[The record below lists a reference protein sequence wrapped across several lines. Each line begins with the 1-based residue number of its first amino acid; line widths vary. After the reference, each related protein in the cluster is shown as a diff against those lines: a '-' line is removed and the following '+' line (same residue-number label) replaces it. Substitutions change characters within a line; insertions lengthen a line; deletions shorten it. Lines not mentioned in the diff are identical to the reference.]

1 MGTPVALQIFVAAAK
16 AVVRVFIIAVG
27 CWARRKELLDAD
39 TARVMSRLNGAIFLP
54 CLLFTVLGKAVNAEQ
69 LQNVW
74 LLPIAA
80 AVHIFFGWVLGK
92 GVCRAFDVPNEFRG
106 PLVAAA
112 SFGNTFALPVVLLD
126 AIIGSGNKVGKLQFT
141 REDNAAM
148 VLYLSAYM
156 TVLTTLMWTLGPV
169 WMKGED
175 RVDVDES
182 FEETLDEDPAL
193 EGGPPRSPTD
203 GPSVRPIGE
212 ARSESR
218 VNLLELELAEG
229 AIGKARSES
238 REDLL
243 ELELAEGGSGPSA
256 GDRAGASRMDPE
268 RRRAKKSF
276 RRRCAAALAPA
287 ANVNQLAAVLGIL
300 VGLTSP
306 LQRALFDEDGAL
318 YVLGSCAELV
328 GAAAIPQVIIILGA
342 SLANGPDHSLC
353 DRRTAVALGFG
364 RLGVLAM
371 LNVGT
376 YYCLRAA
383 IPAAAVPASK
393 AFWLTF
399 LIEGATPTANNMML
413 QVQMYGSKRAAGG
426 IGACIFWQYA
436 MAPVVLTGTI
446 SLFLAI
452 L

>member
-16 AVVRVFIIAVG
+16 AVVRVFIIAAVG

-54 CLLFTVLGKAVNAEQ
+54 CLLFTVLKKAVKAEQ

-92 GVCRAFDVPNEFRG
+92 GVCRAFDVPREFRG

-112 SFGNTFALPVVLLD
+112 SFGNTFALPIVLLD

-156 TVLTTLMWTLGPV
+156 TVLTVLMWTLGPV

-175 RVDVDES
+175 ES
-182 FEETLDEDPAL
+182 FDECLDEDPAL

-218 VNLLELELAEG
+218 V
-229 AIGKARSES
+229 
-238 REDLL
+238 DLL
-243 ELELAEGGSGPSA
+243 ELELAEGGSGPSEG
-256 GDRAGASRMDPE
+256 GDRAGCQSRMSEP
-268 RRRAKKSF
+268 KKSLW
-276 RRRCAAALAPA
+276 RRCAAALAPA

-306 LQRALFDEDGAL
+306 LRRALFDEDGAL

-328 GAAAIPQVIIILGA
+328 GAAAIPQVIVVLGA
-342 SLANGPDHSLC
+342 SLAKGPDHSLC

-364 RLGVLAM
+364 RLGVLAI

>member
-16 AVVRVFIIAVG
+16 AVVRVFIIAAVG

-54 CLLFTVLGKAVNAEQ
+54 CLLFTVLGKAVKAEQ

-80 AVHIFFGWVLGK
+80 AVHIFSGWVLGK

-112 SFGNTFALPVVLLD
+112 SFGNTFALPIVLLD
-126 AIIGSGNKVGKLQFT
+126 AIIGSGNKVGNVQFT

-156 TVLTTLMWTLGPV
+156 TVLTVLMWTLGPV

-175 RVDVDES
+175 RLGVDES
-182 FEETLDEDPAL
+182 FDESLDDDPAL

-203 GPSVRPIGE
+203 GPSVRPIGK

-218 VNLLELELAEG
+218 V
-229 AIGKARSES
+229 
-238 REDLL
+238 DLL
-243 ELELAEGGSGPSA
+243 ELELADGGSGPSA
-256 GDRAGASRMDPE
+256 GDRAGASRADPE
-268 RRRAKKSF
+268 RKLFAKKSF
-276 RRRCAAALAPA
+276 WRRCAAALAPA

-300 VGLTSP
+300 VGLTS
-306 LQRALFDEDGAL
+306 LLRRALFDEDGAL

-328 GAAAIPQVIIILGA
+328 GAAAIPQVIIVLGA
-342 SLANGPDHSLC
+342 SLAKGPDHSLC

-364 RLGVLAM
+364 RLGVLAI

-399 LIEGATPTANNMML
+399 LVEGATPTANNMML

-452 L
+452 I

>member
-16 AVVRVFIIAVG
+16 AVVRVFIIAAVG

-54 CLLFTVLGKAVNAEQ
+54 CLLFTVLGKAVKAEQ

-92 GVCRAFDVPNEFRG
+92 GVCRAFDVPREFRG

-112 SFGNTFALPVVLLD
+112 SFGNTFALPIVLLD

-156 TVLTTLMWTLGPV
+156 TVLTVLMWTLGPV

-175 RVDVDES
+175 ES
-182 FEETLDEDPAL
+182 FDECLDEDPAL

-218 VNLLELELAEG
+218 V
-229 AIGKARSES
+229 
-238 REDLL
+238 DLL
-243 ELELAEGGSGPSA
+243 ELELAEGGSGPSEG
-256 GDRAGASRMDPE
+256 GDRAGRQSQMSEP
-268 RRRAKKSF
+268 KKSF
-276 RRRCAAALAPA
+276 WRRCAAALAPA

-306 LQRALFDEDGAL
+306 LRRALFDEDGVL

-328 GAAAIPQVIIILGA
+328 GAAAIPQVIIVLGA
-342 SLANGPDHSLC
+342 SLAKGPDHSLC